1 MQNYTHSNNER
12 DSNLLQGIGENSKRI
27 KISSKR
33 QISIPKEF
41 FEAMH
46 FTSEAIIEFTG
57 HSLVIKQAPEAAVD
71 FSSEILKELVEKRG
85 LSGNE
90 LLLEFNRI
98 KQGFPQAINKLKATA
113 IKEPAVNVSSADYLA
128 SLLADEE

>member
-1 MQNYTHSNNER
+1 MMNQ
-12 DSNLLQGIGENSKRI
+12 LLSGGNIVSGLGTKTNSKRV

-33 QISIPKEF
+33 QISIPKDF

-46 FTSEAIIEFTG
+46 FNNEAIIEFTG
-57 HSLVIKQAPEAAVD
+57 TALIIRQVPNDAVD
-71 FSSEILKELVEKRG
+71 FSSEILKELVGERG

-98 KQGFPQAINKLKATA
+98 KQGLPSAVEKLTATA
-113 IKEPAVNVSSADYLA
+113 MEEPTVSSSSADYLA
-128 SLLADEE
+128 SLLADDEE